1 MSSLSLPPPPAPCS
15 WPMTYPLASGR
26 SWWSASRPRL
36 SPSHRARPPAQRH
49 YRRAPTPPLA
59 PRRRAQYPLHLCH
72 WVAEASPPDCH
83 TYVARIPPP
92 PPFAPF
98 PPLRAPSPTTT
109 FAPPMTTLHVA
120 AASALH
126 HQRTASAHL
135 SSLHCAPLD
144 GANSTPTPVAGSL
157 PTLDGTLS
165 PWVAQQYK
173 CGPLRLWSRPP

>member
-1 MSSLSLPPPPAPCS
+1 MADDFSPRQWSVMVVGITSLALLFSSGTSPGTMPPPP
-15 WPMTYPLASGR
+15 
-26 SWWSASRPRL
+26 SA
-36 SPSHRARPPAQRH
+36 
-49 YRRAPTPPLA
+49 YPPLA
-59 PRRRAQYPLHLCH
+59 PRRRAQYPLHLYR
-72 WVAEASPPDCH
+72 WVVEASPPDCR

-126 HQRTASAHL
+126 HQRTASAHR
-135 SSLHCAPLD
+135 SSPHCAPLD
-144 GANSTPTPVAGSL
+144 GANSTPTPVTGSL
-157 PTLDGTLS
+157 PTLGGTLS